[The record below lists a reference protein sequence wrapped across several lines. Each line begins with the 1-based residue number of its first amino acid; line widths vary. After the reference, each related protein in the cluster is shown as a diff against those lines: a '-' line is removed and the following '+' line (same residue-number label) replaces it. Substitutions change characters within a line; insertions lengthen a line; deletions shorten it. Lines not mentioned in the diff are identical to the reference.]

1 MSEFYNDIIENFAL
15 KIERQEN
22 QITELTIKM
31 NTQDE
36 VIENLMLNNQD
47 FILKIERQENQIKDL
62 MSKIKNQEYSI
73 TKAIS
78 RIFNIELNIIYVLLF
93 VVNNIKITEFI
104 YNKKND

>member
-31 NTQDE
+31 NRQDK

-47 FILKIERQENQIKDL
+47 FILKIERQENQINDL

>member
-1 MSEFYNDIIENFAL
+1 
-15 KIERQEN
+15 
-22 QITELTIKM
+22 
-31 NTQDE
+31 
-36 VIENLMLNNQD
+36 
-47 FILKIERQENQIKDL
+47 